1 MISCF
6 DSSKS
11 LASVSMKVCRD
22 SGILTVEAIDS
33 FLAFLEFSIR
43 ERMLVI
49 GETFKPGRHM
59 DVFEPLCDF
68 FHRRQAKNLNQR
80 AEGVLL
86 VTQRAE
92 SCRGSFAF
100 PGTEFVATIKVDGQ
114 RAGRICYGI
123 NPLNDRGYIYDP
135 TIEVDY
141 RRRGLVTVVQSP
153 GATAASAR
161 SGYRR
166 GVLEQGV

>member
-1 MISCF
+1 MFSL
-6 DSSKS
+6 
-11 LASVSMKVCRD
+11 LASPS
-22 SGILTVEAIDS
+22 
-33 FLAFLEFSIR
+33 
-43 ERMLVI
+43 
-49 GETFKPGRHM
+49 
-59 DVFEPLCDF
+59 
-68 FHRRQAKNLNQR
+68 
-80 AEGVLL
+80 
-86 VTQRAE
+86 
-92 SCRGSFAF
+92 AF
-100 PGTEFVATIKVDGQ
+100 PGTEFFATTKVDGQ

-135 TIEVDY
+135 TIEGDY

>member
-1 MISCF
+1 MT
-6 DSSKS
+6 D
-11 LASVSMKVCRD
+11 
-22 SGILTVEAIDS
+22 
-33 FLAFLEFSIR
+33 
-43 ERMLVI
+43 
-49 GETFKPGRHM
+49 
-59 DVFEPLCDF
+59 FEPMRDF
-68 FHRRQAKNLNQR
+68 FHPRQAKILTDR
-80 AEGVLL
+80 SAGVRL
-86 VTQRAE
+86 VTVREEAIRD
-92 SCRGSFAF
+92 CFAF
-100 PGTEFVATIKVDGQ
+100 PGTEYDAGIETDGQ
-114 RAGRICYGI
+114 HVGRISYGI

>member
-1 MISCF
+1 MAF
-6 DSSKS
+6 VYK
-11 LASVSMKVCRD
+11 
-22 SGILTVEAIDS
+22 LTIKT
-33 FLAFLEFSIR
+33 
-43 ERMLVI
+43 VI
-49 GETFKPGRHM
+49 TTFKPGRHM